1 MVWTVAIVWT
11 VRDGKHT
18 RIEMYSDVGEALK
31 AVGLA
36 E

>member
-1 MVWTVAIVWT
+1 MPLAHIWTL
-11 VRDGKHT
+11 RDGQIARMDAYADH
-18 RIEMYSDVGEALK
+18 GEALK